1 VAVAVVV
8 AQVDA
13 AGEVRVAAEV
23 APGPAPRRGT
33 VGRRHCGAARHGTA
47 RILSKRLPPHPA
59 AETDA
64 SARLPFEE
72 GSAGWRVIMAVWFGD
87 FAFFVGSLEGFT
99 GRATEAQGG
108 GGGGWRAA
116 SASCRVWERAALS
129 GLAPA
134 GSGGGRAGKAS

>member
-47 RILSKRLPPHPA
+47 RILSKRLPPTPLRKRTPPLGCHLRKGAP
-59 AETDA
+59 
-64 SARLPFEE
+64 
-72 GSAGWRVIMAVWFGD
+72 
-87 FAFFVGSLEGFT
+87 VG
-99 GRATEAQGG
+99 
-108 GGGGWRAA
+108 
-116 SASCRVWERAALS
+116 V
-129 GLAPA
+129 
-134 GSGGGRAGKAS
+134 

>member
-108 GGGGWRAA
+108 GGGWVASGLGLVPGVGAGGAFGARARGVGWRA
-116 SASCRVWERAALS
+116 
-129 GLAPA
+129 
-134 GSGGGRAGKAS
+134 GGEG